1 MRQIT
6 RRGLA
11 VWGVGTGAAAIG
23 LGMNQVA
30 RANPA
35 DSASATRKPI
45 LVGANPA
52 IQLFDDAGDPTAYLS
67 CWRVDWSTH
76 GRGDAIVLWR
86 PDEVAVYGAARQLSL
101 WLANHFVA
109 HFPELDGQPWPKP
122 RFHRRHVAIEV
133 DLDRGMRARAGEV
146 QATISGI
153 LDLRTFSTDEFP
165 LDGIDHSLSM
175 VLGPCE
181 TGEILRHGQAM
192 PGSVQHSGTSD
203 RPSSSAFVTDAEVWL
218 GPSS

>member
-1 MRQIT
+1 MRQLT

-11 VWGVGTGAAAIG
+11 GWGVGTGAAIG
-23 LGMNQVA
+23 LGMSGVA
-30 RANPA
+30 HAISPG
-35 DSASATRKPI
+35 SAAATRTPI

-52 IQLFDDAGDPTAYLS
+52 VQLFDEAGSPSTYLS

-76 GRGDAIVLWR
+76 GHGDAIVLWR
-86 PDEVAVYGAARQLSL
+86 PDEVAVYGADRPLSL

-109 HFPELDGQPWPKP
+109 HFPELEGRPWTAP
-122 RFHRRHVAIEV
+122 RFHRRPVEIEI

-146 QATISGI
+146 EATISGI

-181 TGEILRHGQAM
+181 SGEILFHGHAV
-192 PGSVQHSGTSD
+192 PGSVQHSGTPD

-218 GPSS
+218 GPPS